1 MGQLLKAYQLWLDD
15 LYPRAKFADGLVI
28 IEKLG
33 HTKRMQTMRRE
44 WIQDGKTRET
54 LGGLGV
60 GAQNSAGQLKSKQDQ
75 CWKFGPRDRS
85 RTPVALV
92 GDNDDLYAATPKSS
106 RDVGTSIGN
115 GGTEKLVLED
125 STKTVPILEQK
136 RGNPAT
142 EETFDD
148 DDEEALLALNGVW

>member
-15 LYPRAKFADGLVI
+15 LFPRAKFGDGLVI

-44 WIQDGKTRET
+44 WIQDGKPRET
-54 LGGLGV
+54 LGSLGV
-60 GAQNSAGQLKSKQDQ
+60 GAQKSAGQLKSEQDQ
-75 CWKFGPRDRS
+75 CWKGPRERS
-85 RTPVALV
+85 QTPVALV
-92 GDNDDLYAATPKSS
+92 GDKDDLYAATPKSS

-115 GGTEKLVLED
+115 GGTEKLGLGD
-125 STKTVPILEQK
+125 STKTVPVPEQK

-148 DDEEALLALNGVW
+148 DEEALLALNGIW